1 MTLKNKESSKDV
13 INRGEG
19 GNRPGR
25 KAFGWV
31 SFPLRPQLW
40 PAGVGG
46 ECGEGRRAVGAGI
59 EQHSSQVF
67 SLPAPVAALTSDQVY
82 SKGLSTIRAWWEPL
96 PICMSITATAAS
108 SAFGCRSKAKKTK
121 LK

>member
-19 GNRPGR
+19 ANRPGR

-46 ECGEGRRAVGAGI
+46 RTWGGEAGSGAGI
-59 EQHSSQVF
+59 EQQGSQAF

-82 SKGLSTIRAWWEPL
+82 SKGLSTIRAWWEPYH
-96 PICMSITATAAS
+96 MHKHHSH
-108 SAFGCRSKAKKTK
+108 GCVFCFQLSE
-121 LK
+121 